1 MALKMTSL
9 TSSSS
14 SANVT
19 TKLPLSL
26 RSIWLSRLAAVL
38 PAHLQQAEHLVDALL
53 LFLHRR
59 LRRLTQE
66 EEVEDNNAFVVDG
79 PMGVGRRY
87 FCECIAS
94 AAPWNA
100 ASDESAA
107 STRLPPFYSIKLSK
121 LTSPERPLAAE
132 KSQLFYTSNQTSSP
146 AVNVVL
152 EGEGEAEVCL
162 EELMWQITR
171 NARGRHKRFTQWQLQ
186 PPEQQLEDRVDDK
199 TKLSTTNNLTTSA
212 QPANLKSTP
221 ISTTSP
227 SVTYPS
233 HRLSPAEL
241 DAVGGLIFVLL
252 DDMHLL
258 GTSSSTSSTPSS
270 PVFATYIISSFLQF
284 WRNTNLPVILLCPLQ
299 PSSPPS
305 QLFLPRI
312 TLQRELDWSV
322 RRAVLVAA
330 ATGGRGEQGAETEEA
345 AIVRWR
351 SGQELKEQMALVADW
366 TGGYGPVELK
376 ALADSAVIKA
386 IARQASS
393 DDSQTL
399 SGDEPTF
406 VELADLAGALQHI
419 EPPAVRTL
427 GGICSFIK
435 YKPTETDTRI
445 FGASSPGS
453 FARSCGGFDCIAGET
468 ELLEQLRLEVVEPFR
483 RATRQPEHITEVPVG
498 LILQG
503 CTGTGLLGP
512 TSLSTCN
519 CGSTTSACCA
529 CWWCMNISLSWGVC
543 TFAWYWYVDDIW
555 QRSMCVEGK
564 SFIACQLAQEC
575 QANLCVLRCGDI
587 MRSTVG
593 ESEKALQSVF
603 DLCRRSSPCLLL
615 LEELQSIA
623 PLADAAQPSASSRVL
638 SGLLRNIDR
647 LRLTSSPPLL
657 LVATT
662 PSVDLLDS
670 RILKP
675 YRIPLIYSTTTPSA
689 WSSQDYIQLLQ
700 LVLSPAQ
707 PPSYGDLLDV
717 ADQMQRVQCGP
728 AAAASTCREAGVEAI
743 RRSLKREGKKIGHEK
758 EEVHLADVI
767 DALKGMV

>member
-503 CTGTGLLGP
+503 CTGTG
-512 TSLSTCN
+512 
-519 CGSTTSACCA
+519 
-529 CWWCMNISLSWGVC
+529 
-543 TFAWYWYVDDIW
+543 
-555 QRSMCVEGK
+555 K